1 MAEPTEP
8 LTPEEEAALRVL
20 EITHRRRHWWI
31 ALSWSVI
38 LSVHTTIILH
48 TRWHGWPLHERD
60 LRRLALFVVHA
71 LLGGMITSAWHLR
84 CVREHEAAERQWT
97 RQDARWRAQDRV
109 WRPQRE
115 ESRRRLREGEA
126 R

>member
-31 ALSWSVI
+31 A
-38 LSVHTTIILH
+38 
-48 TRWHGWPLHERD
+48 
-60 LRRLALFVVHA
+60 LALFVVHA